1 MNYKGW
7 LETRRDTL
15 MEKPSATDYGNNMLR
30 AMEDALAHIED
41 ERIRKRRRDRVQ
53 AILSAELNAHM
64 ITAAL
69 YNRIME
75 EL

>member
-7 LETRRDTL
+7 LETKRDTL
-15 MEKPSATDYGNNMLR
+15 VEMQRNEKQSNLLR
-30 AMEDALAHIED
+30 AVTDALAHIED
-41 ERIRKRRRDRVQ
+41 EHIRKRRKDRVQ

>member
-7 LETRRDTL
+7 LETKRDTL
-15 MEKPSATDYGNNMLR
+15 VEMQRNEKQSNLLR
-30 AMEDALAHIED
+30 AVTDALAHIED
-41 ERIRKRRRDRVQ
+41 ERARKRRRDRVQ